1 MRRRGRLRTDGV
13 ELPQAIQAHID
24 RWLADGPRARHAL
37 RPFIQ
42 WARQRHLVTGLD
54 VPPIP
59 VAAPSVL
66 QDDQEQW
73 KQLRRC
79 LHETTMPV
87 HLRVVGALLLV
98 FGLSVTRLTALTIG
112 QIEQDEAGTH
122 LVLTSHRLL
131 VPPTLARLLIEQR
144 DHATSRW
151 AVTTAAGADRPL
163 FPGLHG
169 RPAHPEV
176 LRAKLKQHGIRPR
189 AGRNTALAALAADL
203 PPAVLADL
211 FGIGLTTA
219 TRWASHARRDWA
231 PYLAERVD
239 RLDAYHH
246 HGYPN
251 RDKSS

>member
-87 HLRVVGALLLV
+87 HFALSA
-98 FGLSVTRLTALTIG
+98 LSCWCSDCR
-112 QIEQDEAGTH
+112 
-122 LVLTSHRLL
+122 S
-131 VPPTLARLLIEQR
+131 
-144 DHATSRW
+144 
-151 AVTTAAGADRPL
+151 
-163 FPGLHG
+163 
-169 RPAHPEV
+169 PA
-176 LRAKLKQHGIRPR
+176 
-189 AGRNTALAALAADL
+189 
-203 PPAVLADL
+203 
-211 FGIGLTTA
+211 
-219 TRWASHARRDWA
+219 
-231 PYLAERVD
+231 
-239 RLDAYHH
+239 
-246 HGYPN
+246 
-251 RDKSS
+251 